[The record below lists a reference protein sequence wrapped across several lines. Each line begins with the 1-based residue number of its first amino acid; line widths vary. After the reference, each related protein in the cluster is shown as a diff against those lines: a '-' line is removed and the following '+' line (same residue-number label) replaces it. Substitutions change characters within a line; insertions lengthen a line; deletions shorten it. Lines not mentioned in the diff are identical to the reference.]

1 MKFGVTT
8 LVVDGSIRPDV
19 LGRGQEEA
27 ASLDAFSNGR
37 FHELAKLVEQY
48 H

>member
-19 LGRGQEEA
+19 LGRGQEA